1 MPTFFAQ
8 GSPTTDLSRD
18 DLQVAEEAEQEGP
31 RLDAERLAVADG
43 LGWAGQAG
51 SGEQVR
57 DFDDTGARGM
67 LAHHCGGGW
76 IVHDDGAG
84 AFRNAL
90 EHGVIEVAAVARR
103 GGALTPETGGEGPA
117 PFPVVVDE
125 LFDVG
130 RLVERAQAEMIP
142 DGLLQTDDARGV
154 ERAGVDGG
162 VERVVAEVIEGHIA
176 SGGGNFDGA
185 VAAEFGQQGGGVI
198 GDAGGRGRER
208 RIKADAK
215 VDRRKRLSH
224 FGARG
229 LAFLWGRRF
238 RLPTFLTF
246 SGHALILLPNKAVP
260 MRTQVEPSSMAVSRS
275 WDMPMESCGKPCN
288 SPSAR
293 RRRKISRGASGSS
306 DQGGMVIRPVRRR
319 WGHWRTAAINSGRSA
334 GRAPLLASSTESLTS
349 SMMSSG
355 RPASSRR
362 RAILAESTV
371 WMAWNSSAARRVLLD
386 CRWPMK
392 WKRAPGRLATS
403 GALESNS
410 WT

>member
-1 MPTFFAQ
+1 MIQ
-8 GSPTTDLSRD
+8 
-18 DLQVAEEAEQEGP
+18 
-31 RLDAERLAVADG
+31 DG
-43 LGWAGQAG
+43 
-51 SGEQVR
+51 
-57 DFDDTGARGM
+57 
-67 LAHHCGGGW
+67 
-76 IVHDDGAG
+76 IVQHDDAG
-84 AFRNAL
+84 GF
-90 EHGVIEVAAVARR
+90 
-103 GGALTPETGGEGPA
+103 
-117 PFPVVVDE
+117 
-125 LFDVG
+125 
-130 RLVERAQAEMIP
+130 
-142 DGLLQTDDARGV
+142 

-246 SGHALILLPNKAVP
+246 SGHAFVLLPNKAVP

-275 WDMPMESCGKPCN
+275 CDMPMESCGSPCN
-288 SPSAR
+288 WPSSR

-319 WGHWRTAAINSGRSA
+319 LGPWRRRRSTRGDPPGRRRSW
-334 GRAPLLASSTESLTS
+334 RL
-349 SMMSSG
+349 
-355 RPASSRR
+355 RR
-362 RAILAESTV
+362 RA
-371 WMAWNSSAARRVLLD
+371 
-386 CRWPMK
+386 
-392 WKRAPGRLATS
+392 
-403 GALESNS
+403 
-410 WT
+410 